1 MAVDGLLRPLDEN
14 DTGCSS
20 LYAAFQS
27 LRDTR
32 ATSGFDQRIGI
43 EAVNDHLTGL
53 LAKSGGASGFLNGR
67 VTFCAMLP
75 MRSIPQRVVCL
86 VGMNDGI
93 FPRNPRQP
101 GFSLMSGT
109 RRRGD
114 RSVREEDRYLFLEA
128 IMSASER
135 LYISFTG
142 QNDRDNGVMPPSVC
156 VAELLD
162 YVRRGFYRE
171 GIEDTPPDVV
181 TRHRLQSFSSAY
193 FSGDDRSK
201 LFSYASETR
210 DALKFRR
217 TAGRSRR
224 VFIDTPLAADPLLW
238 QQLDLLQLIRFLHN
252 PARTFLAQRLNVV
265 PYDPADELDEREPFA
280 LDNLSGYGL
289 RQELVAGAL
298 RHEDPASLYAP
309 ARARSILPPL
319 GSGKIA
325 FNTLREESAA
335 FAGLVSPHLG
345 AAIDPLPLSLEIN
358 GTLLT
363 GVMEDLRTERH
374 VRWRCAGMK
383 AKDRLA
389 LWVEHL
395 ILNTRPA
402 DGYPRESLLICK
414 DLTLNL
420 PPLDNAA
427 ELLADLIELYREGL
441 CRPLHFFPQSSWL
454 YLASA
459 MDAAEGR
466 WNGTDHSPAPAES
479 AHPAFSLCFSDQ
491 DVLDDAFIQLAE
503 RVYSPLRAVAIEEKV
518 K

>member
-1 MAVDGLLRPLDEN
+1 V
-14 DTGCSS
+14 S
-20 LYAAFQS
+20 
-27 LRDTR
+27 
-32 ATSGFDQRIGI
+32 
-43 EAVNDHLTGL
+43 DHLAGL
-53 LAKSGGASGFLNGR
+53 MEKSGGASGFLNGR

-101 GFSLMSGT
+101 GFSLMNGT

-135 LYISFTG
+135 LYISYSG

-162 YVRRGFYRE
+162 YVRRGFCRE
-171 GIEDTPPDVV
+171 GTADTPPDVV
-181 TRHRLQSFSSAY
+181 TRHRLQAFSSAY
-193 FSGDDRSK
+193 FSGDLHSK
-201 LFSYASETR
+201 LFSYSSETR
-210 DALKFRR
+210 DALEFRC

-238 QQLDLLQLIRFLHN
+238 QQLDLQQLTRFLNN

-265 PYDPADELDEREPFA
+265 PYDPADDLDEREPFA

-298 RHEDPASLYAP
+298 RHEETAALYAL

-319 GSGKIA
+319 GTGQIA
-325 FNTLREESAA
+325 FNTLREECTA
-335 FAGLVSPHLG
+335 FAGLVAPHLG
-345 AAIDPLPLSLEIN
+345 ESINPLPLSLEVN
-358 GTLLT
+358 GTLLN
-363 GVMEDLRTERH
+363 GVMEDLRKERH

-395 ILNTRPA
+395 ILNTRPE
-402 DGYPRESLLICK
+402 DGCPRESLLICK
-414 DLTLNL
+414 DLTLSL
-420 PPLDNAA
+420 PSLDNAS

-441 CRPLHFFPQSSWL
+441 CLPLHFFPQSSWL
-454 YLASA
+454 YLESG

-491 DVLDDAFIQLAE
+491 NVLDDAFVRLAE
-503 RVYSPLRAVAIEEKV
+503 RVYAPLRAVATEEKV